1 MNKEVI
7 VSLKDVRKTFR
18 IKDRKSNSIRAS
30 IFNFYKPNSSRLI
43 KALDNINFEVFKGES
58 LGIIGKNGSGKTTLL
73 KIISEVYPPD
83 KGGKV
88 SINGN
93 FQKLSLGT
101 GFDLE
106 LTTRE
111 NIYLNASLFGLSFKK
126 IGTIFQNIIDFSEL
140 NKFVD
145 TKVKYFS
152 DGMLSRLAF
161 SIAINVDADIYLMD
175 EFGIVGDLSF
185 RNKSEKIFED
195 AFKQGKTIIYISH
208 ELDKIKAYCNR
219 VLLLENGK
227 QVMIG
232 PTDEVI
238 KVYESSISKTDS

>member
-7 VSLKDVRKTFR
+7 ISIKNVRKTFR

-30 IFNFYKPNSSRLI
+30 IFNLFKVNRARRI
-43 KALDNINFEVFKGES
+43 IALDNINFEVYKGETI
-58 LGIIGKNGSGKTTLL
+58 GIIGKNGSGKSTLL
-73 KIISEVYPPD
+73 KVISEVYPPD
-83 KGGKV
+83 KGGTVK
-88 SINGN
+88 IIGN

-111 NIYLNASLFGLSFKK
+111 NVYLNASLFGLSFKK
-126 IGTIFQNIIDFSEL
+126 IGQIFQSIIDFSEL
-140 NKFVD
+140 NEFVD

-175 EFGIVGDLSF
+175 EFGVVGDLGF
-185 RNKSEKIFED
+185 RNKSEKIFEE

-208 ELDKIKAYCNR
+208 ELDKIRAFCTK
-219 VLLLENGK
+219 VILLKDGK
-227 QVMIG
+227 QVMFG
-232 PTDEVI
+232 STDEVI
-238 KVYESSISKTDS
+238 KAYENNTF